1 MTSTAL
7 RPRPKVRRPVSVSMR
22 GSTGAAAD
30 AQPTAAGT
38 EPRRAA
44 SPACAGGFAGGARPQ
59 PLRVTLV
66 QILDLLGVA
75 VFAVSGALAA
85 VRRRLDLL
93 GVVVI
98 AMVTAIGGGTTR
110 DLLLDRAVFWTTQPR
125 YLYVIIASALLTVVW
140 TRRFRPPDRALAIAD
155 ALGLALFA
163 ISGAQIAARVGM
175 PGIVCVIMGT
185 ITGVAGGMIR
195 DVLTAEIPMV
205 IRRGQIYATA
215 AIAGIVV
222 WLVLR
227 QSFGLEEPA
236 AAIAG
241 MVVIAGLRISAIAW
255 DWTLPVFS
263 LEEAGRGLDA
273 PGRADRSDR
282 RGR

>member
-1 MTSTAL
+1 MSYG
-7 RPRPKVRRPVSVSMR
+7 V
-22 GSTGAAAD
+22 GAGAPCRA
-30 AQPTAAGT
+30 
-38 EPRRAA
+38 RAA
-44 SPACAGGFAGGARPQ
+44 PGLSARGAHDHLGEP
-59 PLRVTLV
+59 VTLI
-66 QILDLLGVA
+66 QFFDLLGVG

-85 VRRRLDLL
+85 VRKRLDLL

-125 YLYVIIASALLTVVW
+125 YLYVILASALLTVIW

-163 ISGAQIAARVGM
+163 ISGAQIAERDGL
-175 PGIVCVIMGT
+175 PGVVSVIMGT

-205 IRRGQIYATA
+205 IRRGQVYATA

-222 WLVLR
+222 YLVLR
-227 QSFGLEEPA
+227 RSSGLDEPIA
-236 AAIAG
+236 ALVG
-241 MVVIAGLRISAIAW
+241 MAVIAGVRISAIAW
-255 DWTLPVFS
+255 RWTLPVFT
-263 LEEAGRGLDA
+263 LDE
-273 PGRADRSDR
+273 PGGGPPSERS
-282 RGR
+282 

>member
-1 MTSTAL
+1 M
-7 RPRPKVRRPVSVSMR
+7 RPRR
-22 GSTGAAAD
+22 GAAAHRGQ
-30 AQPTAAGT
+30 A
-38 EPRRAA
+38 
-44 SPACAGGFAGGARPQ
+44 
-59 PLRVTLV
+59 RVTLL
-66 QILDLLGVA
+66 QFFDILGVA

-85 VRRRLDLL
+85 ARKRLDLL

-125 YLYVIIASALLTVVW
+125 YLYVILTSALLTVAW

-163 ISGAQIAARVGM
+163 ISGAQIAERVGL

-195 DVLTAEIPMV
+195 DVLTTEIPMV

-215 AIAGIVV
+215 AIAGIVAY
-222 WLVLR
+222 LVLR
-227 QSFGLEEPA
+227 GTFGLVEPVA
-236 AAIAG
+236 AVLG
-241 MVVIAGLRISAIAW
+241 MAVIAALRISSIAW
-255 DWTLPVFS
+255 GWTLPVFS
-263 LEEAGRGLDA
+263 LDEPHATAGRDQT
-273 PGRADRSDR
+273 
-282 RGR
+282 

>member
-1 MTSTAL
+1 
-7 RPRPKVRRPVSVSMR
+7 
-22 GSTGAAAD
+22 
-30 AQPTAAGT
+30 
-38 EPRRAA
+38 
-44 SPACAGGFAGGARPQ
+44 
-59 PLRVTLV
+59 VTLV
-66 QILDLLGVA
+66 QFLDLLGVS
-75 VFAVSGALAA
+75 VFAISGALAA
-85 VRRRLDLL
+85 ARKRLDLL

-125 YLYVIIASALLTVVW
+125 YLYVIVVSALLTVVW

-163 ISGAQIAARVGM
+163 ISGAQIAERAEL

-215 AIAGIVV
+215 AIAGIVAY
-222 WLVLR
+222 LVLR
-227 QSFGLEEPA
+227 RSFDLDEPMA
-236 AAIAG
+236 AVAG

-255 DWTLPVFS
+255 GWTLPVFT
-263 LEEAGRGLDA
+263 LEDHQG
-273 PGRADRSDR
+273 SDR
-282 RGR
+282 RG